1 MRPHFHFFSCS
12 QDDSKLFKA
21 LIDYSTEII
30 GEKEEII
37 MATLQDQLLIKG
49 MRLRNRLAMPPLTTN
64 YGTPE
69 GIVTEGI
76 IQFYKERSRDV
87 GLVIVE
93 ASAVRADGLILQG
106 SLGLWKDGQVAGMA
120 RLADAIKKLGAAA
133 VVQINHAG
141 ARGFPS
147 GGEMQGASPSGFAF
161 RPDVVPLTM
170 SSSQID
176 RMVVDFTDAAVRAA
190 DAGFDGV
197 EIHGAHFYLISQ
209 FLSPLTNQRNDRYG
223 GDARA
228 RATFALEVVRAARE
242 KLGRRFPIFFRFNA
256 VEKVEGG
263 QTLEDALE
271 VSRLLA
277 NEGVDVLNVSLVASS
292 SWNEVD
298 GQRFLVAS
306 SALPKEQPAGA
317 NVSLAAAVKEATD
330 LPVIAVGKLGEG
342 DVAVESVRDLPIDI
356 VAIGRQMIA
365 DPDAAGKILAGKSS
379 EIVPCEECMTCFAT
393 IGRGKPMAC
402 KVNRNLPG
410 TSEIGEP
417 R

>member
-1 MRPHFHFFSCS
+1 
-12 QDDSKLFKA
+12 
-21 LIDYSTEII
+21 
-30 GEKEEII
+30 
-37 MATLQDQLLIKG
+37 MATLQDEVMING
-49 MRLRNRLAMPPLTTN
+49 MRLRNRVAMPPLTTN
-64 YGTPE
+64 YGSPE
-69 GIVTEGI
+69 GIVTDEI
-76 IQFYKERSRDV
+76 IQFYNERSKDV

-93 ASAVRADGLILQG
+93 ASATRADGRILQG
-106 SLGLWKDGQVAGMA
+106 SLGLWEDEQVVGMA
-120 RLADAIKKLGAAA
+120 RLADSIKKLGAGA

-161 RPDVVPLTM
+161 RHDVAPLTM
-170 SSSQID
+170 SPTQID
-176 RMVVDFTDAAVRAA
+176 RMVADFAGAAGRAA
-190 DAGFDGV
+190 EAGFDGV
-197 EIHGAHFYLISQ
+197 EIHGAHLYLISQ

-242 KLGRRFPIFFRFNA
+242 RLGRSYPILFRFNA

-263 QTLEDALE
+263 QILEDALT

-277 NEGVDVLNVSLVASS
+277 DEGVDALHVSLIASS
-292 SWNEVD
+292 SWKEVD

-317 NVSLAAAVKEATD
+317 NVSLAAAVKEATG

-342 DVAVESVRDLPIDI
+342 DVAGKSVRDLAIDI
-356 VAIGRQMIA
+356 VAVGRQMIA
-365 DPDAAGKILAGKSS
+365 DPDAAGKILSGKSS

-410 TSEIGEP
+410 TP
-417 R
+417 RSA